1 MEIFSEAAT
10 SDAARRAAYLDLVC
24 GSDAELRAEVE
35 SLLAT
40 QQRVERFLDGK
51 GGLEAVAGVGDSDA
65 QGWPG
70 PDVLECGSAVVGREI
85 RHAAKARAVTVRSFN

>member
-51 GGLEAVAGVGDSDA
+51 GGHEAVAGARLLRGHVFRR
-65 QGWPG
+65 
-70 PDVLECGSAVVGREI
+70 PDEV
-85 RHAAKARAVTVRSFN
+85 ARLGV